1 MYDSSVAK
9 LNGDAGSRQKRK
21 ANASL
26 QVETEHALFI
36 LNKWKVGVAE
46 S

>member
-9 LNGDAGSRQKRK
+9 LNGDAGSDRRK
-21 ANASL
+21 SKCKS

-36 LNKWKVGVAE
+36 LNK
-46 S
+46 